1 MDLKKLI
8 ETKKFIEE
16 ISNSIK
22 IILLK
27 TFPEITREEK
37 EDIAQE
43 VKLKIWK
50 MVSSGKKIENLKSYL
65 WRAVYTTAL
74 DVINERIKNASLKN
88 VVERNELNP
97 ISQHGIIF
105 TGTSIEK
112 KELKMTLEKVVN
124 SLLQD
129 RRIVIKLHLAG
140 MSIEEMADFLN
151 WSKNRVRH
159 LFYRG
164 LKDLREKLKE
174 YGINNFEL

>member
-8 ETKKFIEE
+8 KTEKFIKN

-50 MVSSGKKIENLKSYL
+50 MISSEKKIENLRSYL
-65 WRAVYTTAL
+65 WRVVYTTAL
-74 DVINERIKNASLKN
+74 DIISERMKNISLENMNKINEF
-88 VVERNELNP
+88 NP
-97 ISQHGIIF
+97 ISRLEITPDKSLI
-105 TGTSIEK
+105 K
-112 KELKMTLEKVVN
+112 RKELKLTIEKAIN
-124 SLLQD
+124 SLSQD
-129 RRIVIKLHLAG
+129 RRIVIKLYLTG
-140 MSIEEMADFLN
+140 MSLDEIAKFLN

-159 LFYRG
+159 LFYKG
-164 LKDLREKLKE
+164 LKDLKEKLKE
-174 YGINNFEL
+174 YGYSN